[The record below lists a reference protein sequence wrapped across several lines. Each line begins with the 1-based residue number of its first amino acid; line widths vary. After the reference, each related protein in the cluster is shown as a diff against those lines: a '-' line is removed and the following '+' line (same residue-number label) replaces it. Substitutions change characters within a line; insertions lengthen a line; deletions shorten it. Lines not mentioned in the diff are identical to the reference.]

1 MTITTESVAPA
12 LPAARGGSPDVAVL
26 LRITAMAFAHRWR
39 MAMAFGATLAAASF
53 QLLVPQY
60 LGAAVDQAHSLLG
73 DAAPEQARAA
83 LWSTAGLLLAASLAR
98 GLFTMLHNYQGEA
111 VGQLIGYRLRMA
123 YYDKLQQLS
132 FAYHDRVHTGDL
144 MTRGMLDVE
153 GVRSFVNAGM
163 VRVGLLVILIGVGAY
178 LLVSTDPLMGLLSL
192 SFVPFVA
199 WRSAVSRL
207 KLRDSWRRLQERMSD
222 LSRVMDES
230 LSGIRVVRAFDA
242 SEHEMEKFTAASD
255 AALTIADQ
263 RVDIRVRN
271 TTAMTFAFFAAMGL
285 VLWAGG
291 LKVIDGVLTIG
302 QLTEFLAFM
311 TILQMPVRQLGM
323 LVNAIARASGS
334 GARLFEVLD
343 LEPTV
348 SDAGDARDLD
358 LRDGVLRFENVSF
371 SYHGDGGP
379 VAALHHIDFEVG
391 PGRTLGIVGPP
402 GSGKS
407 TIAHLI
413 PRFYDVGD
421 GRITIDGQDI
431 REVTLTSLRRAVGV
445 VQQDGFMFTA
455 PIANN
460 VAYGDPWAERDRLV
474 RATDAAQLH
483 DYVAGLPLGY
493 DTMVGERGASL
504 SGGQRQR
511 LSIARSVLTE
521 PAIIVF
527 DDSTAAVDAATERR
541 IRTALTELTAKR
553 AVIIISHRLSSLMH
567 ADEILFLEGGRIIER
582 GSHAS
587 LLAANGKY
595 RSLYALQVGQ
605 HGAAV

>member
-1 MTITTESVAPA
+1 MTSTTESVAPA
-12 LPAARGGSPDVAVL
+12 LPAARGGGQEAAVL
-26 LRITAMAFAHRWR
+26 LRIARMAFDHRWR
-39 MAMAFGATLAAASF
+39 MGMAFGATLAAASF

-73 DAAPEQARAA
+73 DTASEQARAA
-83 LWSTAGLLLAASLAR
+83 LWTTAGLLLAASLAR

-111 VGQLIGYRLRMA
+111 VGQLIAYRLRLA

-132 FAYHDRVHTGDL
+132 FSYHDRVHTGDL

-153 GVRSFVNAGM
+153 GVRAFVNAGM
-163 VRVGLLVILIGVGAY
+163 VRVGLLTILIGVGAY
-178 LLVSTDPLMGLLSL
+178 LLISTDPLLGLLSL

-199 WRSAVSRL
+199 WRSAVSRM
-207 KLRDSWRRLQERMSD
+207 KLRNSWRRLQERMSD
-222 LSRVMDES
+222 LTRVMDES
-230 LSGIRVVRAFDA
+230 LGGIRVVRAFDA
-242 SEHEMEKFTAASD
+242 SAHEMDKFTAASD
-255 AALTIADQ
+255 AALAIADQ

-285 VLWAGG
+285 VLWVGG

-311 TILQMPVRQLGM
+311 TILQMPVRQLGV

-348 SDAGDARDLD
+348 RDAGDAHELD
-358 LRDGVLRFENVSF
+358 LGDGVLRFENVSF
-371 SYHGDGGP
+371 SYQGDGGS
-379 VAALHHIDFEVG
+379 VAALHDIDFEIG

-413 PRFYDVGD
+413 PRFYDVSD

-431 REVTLTSLRRAVGV
+431 RAVTLTSLRRAVGV
-445 VQQDGFMFTA
+445 VQQDAFMFTA

-474 RATDAAQLH
+474 RAADAAQLH

-541 IRTALTELTAKR
+541 IRTALTELTGKR

-567 ADEILFLEGGRIIER
+567 ADEILFLEGGRIVER

-587 LLAANGKY
+587 LLAADGKY
-595 RSLYALQVGQ
+595 RSLHALQVGK
-605 HGAAV
+605 HGAVA